1 MSGDHI
7 AGIVEGMGKVRP
19 YFRKL
24 FSIAS
29 DLSDAEI
36 LILSLLKSMDGKKVS
51 MSMLY
56 NELHPIK
63 PSKLT
68 QITNKMEDKGLIKKA
83 RSKKDRRKVEIHLTE
98 KGKKALEKYEK
109 SIAALL
115 TPLVS
120 DLDNTEAEVLNKSF
134 DIWVKILSRL

>member
-1 MSGDHI
+1 MGTDHI
-7 AGIVEGMGKVRP
+7 SSIVEGMGKVRP

-36 LILSLLKSMDGKKVS
+36 LILSLLKLRDGKKIS
-51 MSMLY
+51 MSILY

-68 QITNKMEDKGLIKKA
+68 QITNRMEDKGLIKKI
-83 RSKKDRRKVEIHLTE
+83 RSKKDRRKVEIHLTDR
-98 KGKKALEKYEK
+98 GKKALEKYER
-109 SIAALL
+109 SIADLL
-115 TPLVS
+115 KPLVS
-120 DLDNTEAEVLNKSF
+120 DLDINEVEILDRSF
-134 DIWVKILSRL
+134 DIWVKILSKL